1 MEWYIPITILPGIG
15 MLIMST
21 TSQMM
26 ALSTEIGN
34 YLASRCSPFEHK
46 ISDMKIKQLRRLTW
60 SASLL
65 YSSAACFVL
74 SGIIGALLNESI
86 TMGWTAAV
94 SLFGVVLVLAALT
107 ILINYGFHTIRIR
120 TLQHQHNHKQEE

>member
-26 ALSTEIGN
+26 ALSSEIGM
-34 YLASRCSPFEHK
+34 LLSDRCTSFEHR
-46 ISDMKIKQLRRLTW
+46 ISDMKIVQLKRLTW

-74 SGIIGALLNESI
+74 SGILGALLNESI

-94 SLFGVVLVLAALT
+94 SLLV
-107 ILINYGFHTIRIR
+107 
-120 TLQHQHNHKQEE
+120 

>member
-26 ALSTEIGN
+26 ALSSEIGM
-34 YLASRCSPFEHK
+34 LLSDRCTSFEHR
-46 ISDMKIKQLRRLTW
+46 ISDMKIVQLKRLTW

-74 SGIIGALLNESI
+74 SGILGALLNESI

-107 ILINYGFHTIRIR
+107 ILIDYGFHTIRIR
-120 TLQHQHNHKQEE
+120 TLQHQHNHDRK